1 MIAERKTTIDVVESA
16 REALADPARGY
27 FVLRNLYSKE
37 ELATYRAECAA
48 AMDRAPRVHAR
59 LNTEWMPDYVHPR
72 SHDEVERTYRLYQ
85 YLHNARSDTTSQL
98 FERTLHIRNA
108 IEERWMA
115 DPVYRQEHEIQQD
128 HVVVTR
134 YVAGTGKLLPHR
146 DYTGP
151 ARLPLI
157 QSIALISQPAVDFC
171 GGEFVL
177 YTREGSTVRLTRD
190 LGVSMGDLFL
200 FDKVLLHEVEQTLP
214 GQTDV
219 GRWSASIGS
228 RARRHTMG
236 QYLRGR
242 LLYGDTV
249 YRLWHPLW
257 ERLRRRPA
265 GAANGTREQ
274 Y

>member
-1 MIAERKTTIDVVESA
+1 MSEDAVSISMVESA

-37 ELATYRAECAA
+37 EISTYRAECAA
-48 AMDRAPRVHAR
+48 AMARAPRVHAR
-59 LNTEWMPDYVHPR
+59 LNTDWMPDYVHPR

-85 YLHNARSDTTSQL
+85 YLHNTRSDTTARL
-98 FERTLHIRNA
+98 FERTLSIRNA
-108 IEERWMA
+108 IEETWMA
-115 DPVYRQEHEIQQD
+115 DSVYRQEHTVQQD

-134 YVAGTGKLLPHR
+134 YVAGTGQLPPHR
-146 DYTGP
+146 DYSGP

-157 QSIALISQPAVDFC
+157 QSIALISQPALDFC

-177 YTREGSTVRLTRD
+177 YTRSGSTVRLTRD
-190 LGVSMGDLFL
+190 LGVGMGDLFL
-200 FDKVLLHEVEQTLP
+200 FDKVLVHEVEQTLP
-214 GQTDV
+214 GRTDV

-242 LLYGDTV
+242 LLYGDGI

-257 ERLRRRPA
+257 EKFRRRPA
-265 GAANGTREQ
+265 RAAHGSHEQ